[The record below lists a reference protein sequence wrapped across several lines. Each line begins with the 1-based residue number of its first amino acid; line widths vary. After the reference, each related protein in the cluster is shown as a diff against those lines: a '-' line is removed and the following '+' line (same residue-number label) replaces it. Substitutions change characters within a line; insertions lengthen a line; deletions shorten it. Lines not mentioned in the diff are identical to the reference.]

1 MQRFGV
7 GCLVVY
13 GLVASALAGEEKVA
27 APITAAA
34 LIGLAEAYRAAEPA
48 KDAATAAQEAFAAE
62 WKKRLAAYKGR
73 LFADT
78 VPISIVSKLGGG
90 EYAFFVMSAF
100 TQEKA
105 GAKFMLSLNLRTD
118 ATETGALKRGQRAR
132 LTATI
137 NNIAIF
143 PTETKPGK
151 IYRVIV
157 GLTGAKAKPK
167 TPDILLKE
175 FLPPVRNLPDPTNPH
190 GHGSP
195 FPLGKE
201 PDRTHRV
208 EVYWTTQDGM
218 ETRVTVKAPGQR
230 PTQVRAHLVEGD
242 KRDTLL
248 ASIHPDC
255 NHRFYLVARLP
266 DQREK
271 NVKYLVGAGEGTV
284 QVDVFGFK
292 AGDFSVPPEV
302 TVEYVRA
309 GKTVGRTVI
318 TAKRPVSPPDPGEQ
332 RLAPEVDLK
341 GAGQRM
347 RTAKLNLFLQALQAA
362 LAAKDQ
368 SVAGRKAIWQQHLP
382 ALKQIIFAY
391 PGHSGPAHAA
401 GASAYEKASRELAQ
415 QLGVAAAENP

>member
-1 MQRFGV
+1 MRRLGV

-13 GLVASALAGEEKVA
+13 GLVASVLAGEEKVV
-27 APITAAA
+27 APMTAADM
-34 LIGLAEAYRAAEPA
+34 LELAEAYRAAEPA
-48 KDAATAAQEAFAAE
+48 KDAADTAKKTFAAE
-62 WKKRLAAYKGR
+62 WEKRLAAYKGR
-73 LFADT
+73 IFADT
-78 VPISIVSKLGGG
+78 VPISIVSKFGGG

-105 GAKFMLSLNLRTD
+105 GAKFMVSLNLRTD
-118 ATETGALKRGQRAR
+118 DTKTGALKRDRRAR

-143 PTETKPGK
+143 PTESKLGK
-151 IYRVIV
+151 VYRVIV
-157 GLTGAKAKPK
+157 GMTGTKAKPK
-167 TPDILLKE
+167 TPEVLLEE
-175 FLPPVRNLPDPTNPH
+175 FLPPVRGRPDPTNPH
-190 GHGSP
+190 RHGSP

-218 ETRVTVKAPGQR
+218 ETRVTVKAPGRR
-230 PTQVRAHLVEGD
+230 PTQVWAHLVQGD
-242 KRDTLL
+242 KRDSLL

-266 DQREK
+266 DQREEK
-271 NVKYLVGAGEGTV
+271 VKYLVGAGEGTV

-309 GKTVGRTVI
+309 GKIVGRTVI
-318 TAKRPVSPPDPGEQ
+318 TAKRSVSPHDPGEQ
-332 RLAPEVDLK
+332 HLAPEVDLK

-368 SVAGRKAIWQQHLP
+368 SLANRKAIWRKHLP

-415 QLGVAAAENP
+415 QLGVAATENP